1 MNVRKIY
8 RERTEKIEKNLAKG
22 RTTSHKNRKDELKQD
37 VKDLQ
42 SMGLLK
48 GIDKDTK
55 PEEILNKIKK
65 ADKVD
70 DTVEY
75 SGTDAME
82 IKSKKEHT
90 IGEKVLAIL
99 YMEAFQREHEGEMKP
114 RYTLIGTWL
123 RPNEPNHAN
132 NLMRWWKD
140 RDEIL
145 KQKNAIIEYTTN
157 IVQLSVSTELIRM
170 SEASHRIDYDSMSNK
185 DFTQHYA
192 MLLNRHRLMSNLS
205 TQNVEH
211 KHEGGVNLVMPKE

>member
-1 MNVRKIY
+1 MNVRKIHK
-8 RERTEKIEKNLAKG
+8 ERSRKAEKNLAKG
-22 RTTSHKNRKDELKQD
+22 RTTSQKNRKNELEQD

-55 PEEILNKIKK
+55 PEEVLKKIKK

-70 DTVEY
+70 DAIEY
-75 SGTDAME
+75 SGGSGIE
-82 IKSKKEHT
+82 VKSKKEHT

-99 YMEAFQREHEGEMKP
+99 YMEAFQREHDGEMKP

-170 SEASHRIDYDSMSNK
+170 SEASHRIDYDSMSHK

>member
-1 MNVRKIY
+1 MNVRKIHK
-8 RERTEKIEKNLAKG
+8 ERSRKAEKNLAKG
-22 RTTSHKNRKDELKQD
+22 RTTSQKNRKDELEQD

-55 PEEILNKIKK
+55 PEEVLSKIKK

-70 DTVEY
+70 DAIEY
-75 SGTDAME
+75 SGGSAIE
-82 IKSKKEHT
+82 VKSKKEHT

-114 RYTLIGTWL
+114 RYILIGTWL

-170 SEASHRIDYDSMSNK
+170 SEASHRIDYDSMSHK